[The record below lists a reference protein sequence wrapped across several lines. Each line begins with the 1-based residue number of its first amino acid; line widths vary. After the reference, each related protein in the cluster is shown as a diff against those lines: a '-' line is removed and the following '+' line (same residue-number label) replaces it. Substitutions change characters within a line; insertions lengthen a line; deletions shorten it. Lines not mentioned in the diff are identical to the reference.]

1 VKATI
6 VVLVIATRI
15 RSLQCISFLTTCT
28 KAVAIVGVCVPAASA
43 ATEEGIP
50 RTFLDETE
58 RDVRELTVRG
68 RTGGQGKGKGT
79 TCIPLD
85 LTPAPSK
92 GNGGNS
98 GGRNVRE
105 LTDEEEEPL
114 DRDLRTNG
122 NGKGKDNSQSPVS
135 SYLVS
140 LSYWLIRAPLCGT
153 IVILAIW
160 YGNLPCAN
168 KM

>member
-1 VKATI
+1 MPESKA
-6 VVLVIATRI
+6 VA
-15 RSLQCISFLTTCT
+15 F
-28 KAVAIVGVCVPAASA
+28 AVAIVGVCVPAASA

-58 RDVRELTVRG
+58 RDVRELTMRG

-92 GNGGNS
+92 GNGRKGGGGGKG

-140 LSYWLIRAPLCGT
+140 LSYWLNSAPLGGT
-153 IVILAIW
+153 IAVFRI
-160 YGNLPCAN
+160 NLT
-168 KM
+168 

>member
-1 VKATI
+1 MI
-6 VVLVIATRI
+6 WSI
-15 RSLQCISFLTTCT
+15 RAKVHNTGLGENFPGLN
-28 KAVAIVGVCVPAASA
+28 AP
-43 ATEEGIP
+43 
-50 RTFLDETE
+50 
-58 RDVRELTVRG
+58 
-68 RTGGQGKGKGT
+68 TGGQGKGKGT
-79 TCIPLD
+79 TYIPLD
-85 LTPAPSK
+85 LTPAFSK
-92 GNGGNS
+92 GNGRNGGGRNG
-98 GGRNVRE
+98 GGRNVCE